1 MSLRCWTLRTNT
13 TRLHAYLLNSGIR
26 DIVTSIQQVTCKMTV
41 WFNPVSPPLVNWPLL
56 QDSRTQPDRHDAAL
70 YPSES
75 NHLVGIEGLMTPKSR
90 FLVAR
95 GSDGQALGCGAIL
108 LRGDAGTETAEL
120 KRMWVDPAARGSG
133 LGRRLLDALQ
143 AAAIQEGATVIRL
156 ETGISQPEAIG
167 LYRAAGFSE
176 CGPFGNYVADPL
188 SIFMEKAVDG

>member
-1 MSLRCWTLRTNT
+1 MGLNVVQGVPNAKGCLRMNELMI
-13 TRLHAYLLNSGIR
+13 A
-26 DIVTSIQQVTCKMTV
+26 QE
-41 WFNPVSPPLVNWPLL
+41 SP
-56 QDSRTQPDRHDAAL
+56 DQPDVVALLDASDQYHAAL